1 MRTALNALLLLSLVF
16 AATTGPARAD
26 APAPLTMSGVRA
38 WSAPSNTRIVFD
50 FSQVVAPVMPD
61 SGKAR
66 QLVVSV
72 PAAGIQP
79 GPGVPPTLA
88 VGDTA
93 VDSVVTIFD
102 ERGVRFIIMLA
113 PGASFR
119 TFTLAA
125 DEEKP
130 FRIVVDVVSVAARD
144 AENKRLSALAA
155 SKKRDRVRLVVVD
168 AGHGGDDTGARGPGG
183 VLEKR
188 VTLAIATNLAEELN
202 KVPGVRAV
210 LTRDADFFIPLRQRY
225 EIAEKAK
232 ADMFVSIHC
241 NSSRRRGKG
250 SGTEVYFLSLKGA
263 LDQADADLADLE
275 NAADLVGG
283 VPAQAEN
290 DVVSVLYDVKRNVAL
305 ERSQLLAETL
315 VDHIAADRRVESRGI
330 KQAGFVVLKSVEF
343 PSVLVETAFI
353 NNYREVKLLK
363 DPAFQRQMAKQLSNG
378 VVAYFKAAGYSLAA
392 PAAGAE
398 AAIPPSANQGK

>member
-1 MRTALNALLLLSLVF
+1 MRIGLTATLLTALAL
-16 AATTGPARAD
+16 AAGPAPARAD
-26 APAPLTMSGVRA
+26 APAALTLGAVRA
-38 WSAPSNTRIVFD
+38 WTAPSNTRIVFD

-61 SGKAR
+61 SGSAS
-66 QLVVSV
+66 QVVISV
-72 PAAGIQP
+72 PSPGIAAAAG
-79 GPGVPPTLA
+79 VPAVLA
-88 VGDTA
+88 VRDTA
-93 VDSVVTIFD
+93 VDSVVTVFD
-102 ERGVRFIIMLA
+102 ERGVRFIVMLA

-130 FRIVVDVVSVAARD
+130 FRVVVDVFSPAARE
-144 AENKRLSALAA
+144 AENKRLAALAA
-155 SKKRDRVRLVVVD
+155 AKKRDRVRLVVVD
-168 AGHGGDDTGARGPGG
+168 AGHGGEDTGARGPGG
-183 VLEKR
+183 VLEKT
-188 VTLAIATNLAEELN
+188 VTLAIARNLVEELN
-202 KVPGVRAV
+202 KVPGVRAL

-232 ADMFVSIHC
+232 ADVFISIHC
-241 NSSRRRGKG
+241 NSSKRRGRG

-263 LDQADADLADLE
+263 SDQADDDLADLE

-283 VPAQAEN
+283 VPPQAED

-315 VDHIAADRRVESRGI
+315 LDHIAADRLIESRGI
-330 KQAGFVVLKSVEF
+330 KQAGFRVLKSVEF

-363 DPAFQRQMAKQLSNG
+363 DPGFQKTMGRQLANG
-378 VVAYFKAAGYSLAA
+378 VVAYFKQAGVSLAA
-392 PAAGAE
+392 PAGGA
-398 AAIPPSANQGK
+398 AAAPSTADRGQ